1 MTNTDFIQ
9 KCREAVASPSAP
21 VMALGRMTGAEGD
34 AGYVASVRQISEP
47 LCKHHEGL
55 GTQPRVAGR
64 TGRDADQRS
73 RLTTPDD
80 LERHVTHFGE
90 AWRPLI
96 TDALTFLDA
105 HEPTWRL

>member
-21 VMALGRMTGAEGD
+21 VMRHWAMT
-34 AGYVASVRQISEP
+34 S
-47 LCKHHEGL
+47 
-55 GTQPRVAGR
+55 
-64 TGRDADQRS
+64 
-73 RLTTPDD
+73 DD

-105 HEPTWRL
+105 HEPTWRLAWPIDRRGYLRHLIAQASPPQEG